1 MTQWRFGKKE
11 HGGSKGR
18 VAIDIGSTVVKVAS
32 VASDGELLGQEFYPR
47 DSDARIARQVE
58 SIVNHIAGRALARSE
73 IASTLNNRMEACRD
87 PALLTFFVD
96 KTHPGWL
103 QSLGG

>member
-1 MTQWRFGKKE
+1 MEDRKDA
-11 HGGSKGR
+11 SP
-18 VAIDIGSTVVKVAS
+18 STSVQPLLKSQAS
-32 VASDGELLGQEFYPR
+32 LLMGELLGQEFYPR
-47 DSDARIARQVE
+47 DFDAGIARQVE

>member
-1 MTQWRFGKKE
+1 MTRWRVGKKE

-47 DSDARIARQVE
+47 DFDAGIARQVE
-58 SIVNHIAGRALARSE
+58 SIVNHIAGGALASSE
-73 IASTLNNRMEACRD
+73 IASTLNNRMEARKE
-87 PALLTFFVD
+87 PAPLTFFC
-96 KTHPGWL
+96 
-103 QSLGG
+103 